1 MRQCQPKGGF
11 HCPFGPSQLRRL
23 GPNGPRNTAIMGALP
38 RAARAF
44 GAACPGLVCFALSA
58 LLPLRGEGQLDQL
71 GRGEVRK
78 NVFSVIVVGSNATIE
93 RLVGDGRVVFSVIV
107 VGSNATTYR
116 GRQHLAA
123 FASRLPP
130 RAERQ
135 QQRARA
141 GIFTAV
147 FAEVMAILWLKK
159 GRKHAY
165 GGEISFSDDL

>member
-1 MRQCQPKGGF
+1 
-11 HCPFGPSQLRRL
+11 
-23 GPNGPRNTAIMGALP
+23 
-38 RAARAF
+38 
-44 GAACPGLVCFALSA
+44 LVCFALSA

-123 FASRLPP
+123 IASRLPQ

-135 QQRARA
+135 
-141 GIFTAV
+141 
-147 FAEVMAILWLKK
+147 
-159 GRKHAY
+159 
-165 GGEISFSDDL
+165 

>member
-1 MRQCQPKGGF
+1 
-11 HCPFGPSQLRRL
+11 
-23 GPNGPRNTAIMGALP
+23 MGALP

-44 GAACPGLVCFALSA
+44 GAACLGLVCFALSA

-135 QQRARA
+135 QPRARA